1 MYPTFSDL
9 LYDLIGIQIPLPI
22 QMFGLMVAISFLVGN
37 YIIGLELKRKY
48 AEGLLSTHTT
58 TVIEGLPATKMELLS
73 NAIFGF
79 MIGFKLFFLIGNYAQ
94 FTANPQAALLSL
106 DGSFWG
112 GIISAIAMAYWAYYE
127 KNSKK
132 LDQPISKTLTVYP
145 YQVMGNLTILAAV
158 FGILGAKL
166 FHNLENF
173 DTFLADPIGSL
184 LSFSGLTFYGGLIC
198 GITAAIWYARSKN
211 IKTIH
216 LLDAAAPGIMIA
228 YGIGRLGC
236 QLSGDG
242 DWGIVNTAAKP
253 SWISFLPDWVWSFKF
268 PHNVISDGVPIPG
281 CVGRHCMELPLPVY
295 PTSLYEAIIAI
306 TLFFV
311 LWAMR
316 KSIKIPGLLF
326 AIYLMMNGMER
337 FFIEKIRINNIIQ
350 FAGFEFTQA
359 ELIASIIFLLGLTG
373 FVYLILNNNKKN
385 GSIAA

>member
-48 AEGLLSTHTT
+48 SEGLLSSHTT

-79 MIGFKLFFLIGNYAQ
+79 IIGFKLFFLIGNYAQ

-106 DGSFWG
+106 EGSFWG
-112 GIISAIAMAYWAYYE
+112 GIISAIAMAYWVYYE

-132 LDQPISKTLTVYP
+132 LAQAITKTIEVMP

-158 FGILGAKL
+158 FGILGAKI

-198 GITAAIWYARSKN
+198 GFAAAIWYARSKN

-242 DWGIVNTAAKP
+242 DWGIVNTTAKP

-295 PTSLYEAIIAI
+295 PTSLYEAIVAI

-316 KSIKIPGLLF
+316 KRIKIPGLLF
-326 AIYLMMNGMER
+326 CVYLMMNGMER
-337 FFIEKIRINNIIQ
+337 FFIEKIRINNLIQ
-350 FAGFEFTQA
+350 FAGFQFTQA
-359 ELIASIIFLLGLTG
+359 ELIASIIFLLGLSG

>member
-48 AEGLLSTHTT
+48 SEGLLSSHTT

-79 MIGFKLFFLIGNYAQ
+79 IIGFKLFFLIGNYAQ

-106 DGSFWG
+106 EGSFWG
-112 GIISAIAMAYWAYYE
+112 GIISAIAMAYWVYYE

-132 LDQPISKTLTVYP
+132 LAQAITKTIEVMP

-158 FGILGAKL
+158 FGILGAKI

-198 GITAAIWYARSKN
+198 GFAAAIWYARSKN

-242 DWGIVNTAAKP
+242 DWGIVNTTAKP

-316 KSIKIPGLLF
+316 KRIKIPGLLF
-326 AIYLMMNGMER
+326 CVYLMMNGMER
-337 FFIEKIRINNIIQ
+337 FFIEKIRINNLIQ
-350 FAGFEFTQA
+350 FAGCQFTQA
-359 ELIASIIFLLGLTG
+359 ELIASIIFLLGLSG

>member
-48 AEGLLSTHTT
+48 SEGLLSTHTT
-58 TVIEGLPATKMELLS
+58 TVIVGLPATKMELLS
-73 NAIFGF
+73 NAIFGYI
-79 MIGFKLFFLIGNYAQ
+79 IGFKLFFLIGNYAQ
-94 FTANPQAALLSL
+94 FTANPQAALLSFE
-106 DGSFWG
+106 GSFWG
-112 GIISAIAMAYWAYYE
+112 GILSAIVMAYWAYYE
-127 KNSKK
+127 KNNKK
-132 LDQPISKTLTVYP
+132 LAQPITKTIEVMP

-173 DTFLADPIGSL
+173 DTFLADPLGSL

-198 GITAAIWYARSKN
+198 GFTAAIWYARSKN

-253 SWISFLPDWVWSFKF
+253 SWISFLPDWFWSFKF

-316 KSIKIPGLLF
+316 KHIKIPGLLF
-326 AIYLMMNGMER
+326 CIYLMMNGMER
-337 FFIEKIRINNIIQ
+337 FFIEKIRINNLIQ
-350 FAGFEFTQA
+350 FAGFQFTQA
-359 ELIASIIFLLGLTG
+359 ELISSIIFLFGIIG
-373 FVYLILNNNKKN
+373 FVYLMLKNNSKN

>member
-48 AEGLLSTHTT
+48 SEGLLSSHTT
-58 TVIEGLPATKMELLS
+58 TVIEGLTATKMELLS

-79 MIGFKLFFLIGNYAQ
+79 IIGFKLFFLIGNYAQ
-94 FTANPQAALLSL
+94 FTANPQAALLSFE
-106 DGSFWG
+106 GSFWG
-112 GIISAIAMAYWAYYE
+112 GIISSIAMAYWAYYE

-132 LDQPISKTLTVYP
+132 LAQPITKTIEVMP
-145 YQVMGNLTILAAV
+145 HQVMGNLTILAAV

-173 DTFLADPIGSL
+173 DTFIADPIGAL

-326 AIYLMMNGMER
+326 SIYLMMNGMER

-350 FAGFEFTQA
+350 FAGFQFTQA
-359 ELIASIIFLLGLTG
+359 ELIASIIFLLGVTS
-373 FVYLILNNNKKN
+373 FVYLILKNNQKN

>member
-48 AEGLLSTHTT
+48 SEGLLSTHTT

-73 NAIFGF
+73 NAIFGYI
-79 MIGFKLFFLIGNYAQ
+79 IGFKLFFLIGNYAQ
-94 FTANPQAALLSL
+94 FTANPQAALLSFE
-106 DGSFWG
+106 GSFWG
-112 GIISAIAMAYWAYYE
+112 GILSAIVMAYWAYYE
-127 KNSKK
+127 KNNKK
-132 LDQPISKTLTVYP
+132 LAQPITKTIEVMP

-173 DTFLADPIGSL
+173 DTFLADPLGSL

-198 GITAAIWYARSKN
+198 GFTAAIWYARSKN

-253 SWISFLPDWVWSFKF
+253 SWISFLPDWFWSFKF

-316 KSIKIPGLLF
+316 KHIKIPGLLF
-326 AIYLMMNGMER
+326 CIYLMMNGMER
-337 FFIEKIRINNIIQ
+337 FFIEKIRINNLIQ
-350 FAGFEFTQA
+350 FAGFQFTQA
-359 ELIASIIFLLGLTG
+359 ELISSIIFLFGIIG
-373 FVYLILNNNKKN
+373 FVYLMLKNNSKN

>member
-48 AEGLLSTHTT
+48 TEGLLSTHTT

-73 NAIFGF
+73 NAIFGYI
-79 MIGFKLFFLIGNYAQ
+79 IGFKLFFLIGNYAQ
-94 FTANPQAALLSL
+94 FTANPQAALLSFE
-106 DGSFWG
+106 GSFWG
-112 GIISAIAMAYWAYYE
+112 GILSAIVMAYWAYYE
-127 KNSKK
+127 KNNKK
-132 LDQPISKTLTVYP
+132 LAQPINKTIEVMP

-173 DTFLADPIGSL
+173 DTFIADPIGAL

-268 PHNVISDGVPIPG
+268 PHNVISDGLPIPG

-295 PTSLYEAIIAI
+295 PTSLYEAIVAI

-316 KSIKIPGLLF
+316 KRIKIPGLLF
-326 AIYLMMNGMER
+326 SIYLMMNGMER
-337 FFIEKIRINNIIQ
+337 FFIEKIRINNLIQ
-350 FAGFEFTQA
+350 FAGFQFTQA
-359 ELIASIIFLLGLTG
+359 ELISSIIFLVGVTG
-373 FVYLILNNNKKN
+373 FVYIILKNNPKN

>member
-48 AEGLLSTHTT
+48 TEGLLSSHTT

-79 MIGFKLFFLIGNYAQ
+79 IIGFKFFFLIGNYAQ

-132 LDQPISKTLTVYP
+132 LAQPITKTIEVMP
-145 YQVMGNLTILAAV
+145 HQVMGNLTILAAV

-173 DTFLADPIGSL
+173 DTFIADPIGAL

-326 AIYLMMNGMER
+326 SIYLMMNGMER

-350 FAGFEFTQA
+350 FAGFQFTQA
-359 ELIASIIFLLGLTG
+359 ELIASIIFLLGVTS
-373 FVYLILNNNKKN
+373 FVYLILKNNQKN

>member
-48 AEGLLSTHTT
+48 TEGLLSSHTI

-79 MIGFKLFFLIGNYAQ
+79 IIGFKLFFLIGNYAQ

-132 LDQPISKTLTVYP
+132 LAQPITKTIEVMP
-145 YQVMGNLTILAAV
+145 HQVMGNLTILAAV

-173 DTFLADPIGSL
+173 DTFIADPIGAL

-198 GITAAIWYARSKN
+198 GFTAAIWYARSKN

-326 AIYLMMNGMER
+326 SIYLMMNGMER

-350 FAGFEFTQA
+350 FAGFQFTQA
-359 ELIASIIFLLGLTG
+359 ELIASIIFLLGVTS
-373 FVYLILNNNKKN
+373 FVYLILKNNQKN

>member
-48 AEGLLSTHTT
+48 TEGLLSSHTT

-79 MIGFKLFFLIGNYAQ
+79 IIGFKLFFLIGNYAQ
-94 FTANPQAALLSL
+94 FTANPQAALLSFE
-106 DGSFWG
+106 GSFWG
-112 GIISAIAMAYWAYYE
+112 GIISAFAMAYWAYYE

-132 LDQPISKTLTVYP
+132 LAQPITKTIEVMP
-145 YQVMGNLTILAAV
+145 HQVMGNLTILAAV

-173 DTFLADPIGSL
+173 DTFIADPIGAL

-326 AIYLMMNGMER
+326 SIYLMMNGMEL

-350 FAGFEFTQA
+350 FAGFQFTQA
-359 ELIASIIFLLGLTG
+359 ELISSIIFLLGVTS
-373 FVYLILNNNKKN
+373 FVYLILKNNQKN

>member
-58 TVIEGLPATKMELLS
+58 TVIEGLPVTKMELLS

-106 DGSFWG
+106 DGSFLG
-112 GIISAIAMAYWAYYE
+112 GIISAIAMSYWAYYE

-132 LDQPISKTLTVYP
+132 LDQPITKTLTVYP

-316 KSIKIPGLLF
+316 KRIKIPGLLF
-326 AIYLMMNGMER
+326 TIYLMMNGLER

-350 FAGFEFTQA
+350 FAGFQFTQA

-373 FVYLILNNNKKN
+373 FVYLILKNNQKN

>member
-48 AEGLLSTHTT
+48 SEGLLSTHKT

-73 NAIFGF
+73 NAIFGYI
-79 MIGFKLFFLIGNYAQ
+79 IGFKLFFLIGNYAQ
-94 FTANPQAALLSL
+94 FTANPQAALLSF

-112 GIISAIAMAYWAYYE
+112 GILSAIVMAYWVYYE

-132 LDQPISKTLTVYP
+132 LAQPINKTIEVMP

-173 DTFLADPIGSL
+173 DAFLADPMGSL

-198 GITAAIWYARSKN
+198 GFTAAIWYARSKN

-253 SWISFLPDWVWSFKF
+253 SWISFLPDWFWSFKF

-316 KSIKIPGLLF
+316 KHIKIPGLLF
-326 AIYLMMNGMER
+326 CIYLMMNGMER
-337 FFIEKIRINNIIQ
+337 FFIEKIRINNLIQ
-350 FAGFEFTQA
+350 FAGFQFTQA
-359 ELIASIIFLLGLTG
+359 ELISSIIFLFGIIG
-373 FVYLILNNNKKN
+373 FVYLMLKNNSKN

>member
-48 AEGLLSTHTT
+48 TEGLLSTHTT

-79 MIGFKLFFLIGNYAQ
+79 IIGFKLFFLIGNYAQ

-132 LDQPISKTLTVYP
+132 LAQPITKTIEVMP
-145 YQVMGNLTILAAV
+145 HQVMGNLTILAAV

-173 DTFLADPIGSL
+173 DTFIADPIGAL

-326 AIYLMMNGMER
+326 SIYLMMNGMER

-350 FAGFEFTQA
+350 FAGFQFTQA
-359 ELIASIIFLLGLTG
+359 ELIASIIFLLGVTS
-373 FVYLILNNNKKN
+373 FVYLILKNNQKN

>member
-48 AEGLLSTHTT
+48 TEGLLSTHTT
-58 TVIEGLPATKMELLS
+58 LVVEGLPANKMELLS

-79 MIGFKLFFLIGNYAQ
+79 IIGFKLFFLIGNYAQ
-94 FTANPQAALLSL
+94 FTANPQAALLSVE
-106 DGSFWG
+106 GSFWG
-112 GIISAIAMAYWAYYE
+112 GIIAAMAMAYWAYYE

-132 LDQPISKTLTVYP
+132 LAQPITKTIEVMP
-145 YQVMGNLTILAAV
+145 HQVMGNLTILAAV

-166 FHNLENF
+166 FHNLENL
-173 DTFLADPIGSL
+173 DTFLADPIGAL

-198 GITAAIWYARSKN
+198 GFTAAIWYARKKN

-242 DWGIVNTAAKP
+242 DWGIVNTSAKP

-311 LWAMR
+311 LWTMR
-316 KSIKIPGLLF
+316 KHIKIPGLLF
-326 AIYLMMNGMER
+326 SIYLMMNGMER

-350 FAGFEFTQA
+350 FAGFQFTQA
-359 ELIASIIFLLGLTG
+359 ELISSIIFLLGVTS
-373 FVYLILNNNKKN
+373 FVYLILKNNSKN

>member
-58 TVIEGLPATKMELLS
+58 TVIEGLPVTKMELLS

-79 MIGFKLFFLIGNYAQ
+79 IIGFKLFFLIGNYAQ

-132 LDQPISKTLTVYP
+132 LAQPITKTLTVYP

-316 KSIKIPGLLF
+316 NSIKIPGLLF
-326 AIYLMMNGMER
+326 AIYLMMNGLER

-373 FVYLILNNNKKN
+373 FVYLILKNNQKN

>member
-48 AEGLLSTHTT
+48 TEGLLSSHTT
-58 TVIEGLPATKMELLS
+58 TVIEGLPSTKMELLS

-79 MIGFKLFFLIGNYAQ
+79 IIGFKLFFLIGNYAQ
-94 FTANPQAALLSL
+94 FTANPQAALLSFE
-106 DGSFWG
+106 GSFWG
-112 GIISAIAMAYWAYYE
+112 GIISAFAMAYWAYYE

-132 LDQPISKTLTVYP
+132 LAQPITKTIEVMP
-145 YQVMGNLTILAAV
+145 HQVMGNLTILAAV

-173 DTFLADPIGSL
+173 DTFLADPIGAL

-306 TLFFV
+306 TLFLV

-316 KSIKIPGLLF
+316 KRIKIPGLLF
-326 AIYLMMNGMER
+326 SIYLMMNGMER

-350 FAGFEFTQA
+350 FAGFQFTQA
-359 ELIASIIFLLGLTG
+359 ELISSIIFLLGVTS
-373 FVYLILNNNKKN
+373 FVYLILKNNQKN

>member
-48 AEGLLSTHTT
+48 TEGLLSSHTT

-79 MIGFKLFFLIGNYAQ
+79 IIGFKLFFLIGNYAQ

-132 LDQPISKTLTVYP
+132 LAQPITKTIEVMP
-145 YQVMGNLTILAAV
+145 HQVMGNLTILAAV

-173 DTFLADPIGSL
+173 DTFIADPIGAL

-326 AIYLMMNGMER
+326 SIYLMMNGMER

-350 FAGFEFTQA
+350 FAGFQFTQA
-359 ELIASIIFLLGLTG
+359 ELIASIIFLLGVTS
-373 FVYLILNNNKKN
+373 FVYLILKNNQKN

>member
-48 AEGLLSTHTT
+48 SEGLLSTHTT

-79 MIGFKLFFLIGNYAQ
+79 IIGFKLFFLIGNYAQ

-106 DGSFWG
+106 EGSFWG

-132 LDQPISKTLTVYP
+132 LGQPITKTLTVYP

-158 FGILGAKL
+158 FGILGAKV

-253 SWISFLPDWVWSFKF
+253 NWIGFLPDWVWSFKF

-295 PTSLYEAIIAI
+295 PTSLYEAIVAI

-311 LWAMR
+311 LWTMR
-316 KSIKIPGLLF
+316 KHIKIPGLLF
-326 AIYLMMNGMER
+326 SIYLMMNGMER
-337 FFIEKIRINNIIQ
+337 FFIEKIRINNLIQ
-350 FAGFEFTQA
+350 FAGFQFTQA
-359 ELIASIIFLLGLTG
+359 ELIASIIFLLGVTS
-373 FVYLILNNNKKN
+373 FVYLILKNNQKN

>member
-48 AEGLLSTHTT
+48 SEGLLSTHTSN
-58 TVIEGLPATKMELLS
+58 VIEGLPATRMELLS

-79 MIGFKLFFLIGNYAQ
+79 IIGFKLFFLIGNYAQ

-106 DGSFWG
+106 NGSFWG

-132 LDQPISKTLTVYP
+132 LDQPVTKTLTVYP

-198 GITAAIWYARSKN
+198 GFAAAIWYARSKN

-281 CVGRHCMELPLPVY
+281 CAGRHCMELPLPVY
-295 PTSLYEAIIAI
+295 PTSLYEAFIAI

-326 AIYLMMNGMER
+326 SIYLMMNGMER

-350 FAGFEFTQA
+350 FAGFQFTQA
-359 ELIASIIFLLGLTG
+359 ELIASIIFLLGVTS
-373 FVYLILNNNKKN
+373 FVYLILKNNQKN

>member
-48 AEGLLSTHTT
+48 TEGLLSTHTT
-58 TVIEGLPATKMELLS
+58 TVIEGLPATRMELLS

-79 MIGFKLFFLIGNYAQ
+79 IIGFKLFFLIGNYAN
-94 FTANPQAALLSL
+94 FTANPQSALLSFE
-106 DGSFWG
+106 GSFWG

-132 LDQPISKTLTVYP
+132 LAQPITKTIEVMP
-145 YQVMGNLTILAAV
+145 HQVMGNLTILAAV

-173 DTFLADPIGSL
+173 DTFIADPIGAL

-253 SWISFLPDWVWSFKF
+253 SWMNFLPDWFWSFKF

-295 PTSLYEAIIAI
+295 PTSLYEAIVAI
-306 TLFFV
+306 TLFFI

-316 KSIKIPGLLF
+316 KHIKIPGLLF
-326 AIYLMMNGMER
+326 CIYLMMNGMER
-337 FFIEKIRINNIIQ
+337 FFIEKIRINNLIQ
-350 FAGFEFTQA
+350 FAGFQFTQA
-359 ELIASIIFLLGLTG
+359 ELIASIIFLVGVTG
-373 FVYLILNNNKKN
+373 FGYLMLKNNKKN
-385 GSIAA
+385 GNIAA

>member
-1 MYPTFSDL
+1 MYPAFSDL

-48 AEGLLSTHTT
+48 TEGLLSTHTT
-58 TVIEGLPATKMELLS
+58 TVIEGLPASKMELLS

-79 MIGFKLFFLIGNYAQ
+79 IIGLKLFFLIGNYAQ

-112 GIISAIAMAYWAYYE
+112 GIISATAMAYWAYYE

-132 LDQPISKTLTVYP
+132 LAQPITKTLTVYP

-326 AIYLMMNGMER
+326 AIYLMMNGLER

-350 FAGFEFTQA
+350 FAGIEFTQA
-359 ELIASIIFLLGLTG
+359 ELIASIIFLLGVTG
-373 FVYLILNNNKKN
+373 FVYLILKNNQKN

>member
-79 MIGFKLFFLIGNYAQ
+79 IIGFKLFFLLGNYAQ

-106 DGSFWG
+106 LGSFWG
-112 GIISAIAMAYWAYYE
+112 GIISAIAMAYWVYYE

-132 LDQPISKTLTVYP
+132 LAQPITQTLTVYP

-198 GITAAIWYARSKN
+198 GFAAAIWYARSKN

-316 KSIKIPGLLF
+316 KHIKIPGLLF
-326 AIYLMMNGMER
+326 SIYLMMNGMER
-337 FFIEKIRINNIIQ
+337 FFIEKIRINNLIQ
-350 FAGFEFTQA
+350 FAGFQFTQA
-359 ELIASIIFLLGLTG
+359 ELISSIIFLLGVTS
-373 FVYLILNNNKKN
+373 FVYLILKNNQKN

>member
-9 LYDLIGIQIPLPI
+9 LYDLIGFQIPLPI

-48 AEGLLSTHTT
+48 SEGFLSTHTT

-73 NAIFGF
+73 NAIFGYI
-79 MIGFKLFFLIGNYAQ
+79 IGFKLFFLIGNYAQ
-94 FTANPQAALLSL
+94 FTANPQAALLSFE
-106 DGSFWG
+106 GSFWG
-112 GIISAIAMAYWAYYE
+112 GILSAMVMAYWVYYE

-132 LDQPISKTLTVYP
+132 LAQPINKTIEVMP

-173 DTFLADPIGSL
+173 DTFLADPLGSL

-198 GITAAIWYARSKN
+198 GFTAAIWYARSKN

-253 SWISFLPDWVWSFKF
+253 SWISFLPDWFWSFKF

-281 CVGRHCMELPLPVY
+281 CVGRHSMELPLPVY

-316 KSIKIPGLLF
+316 KHIKIPGLLF
-326 AIYLMMNGMER
+326 CIYLMMNGMER
-337 FFIEKIRINNIIQ
+337 FFIEKIRINNLIQ
-350 FAGFEFTQA
+350 FAGFQFTQA
-359 ELIASIIFLLGLTG
+359 ELISSIIFLFGIIG
-373 FVYLILNNNKKN
+373 FVYLMLKNNSKN

>member
-48 AEGLLSTHTT
+48 TEGLLSSHST

-79 MIGFKLFFLIGNYAQ
+79 IIGFKFFFLIGNYAQ

-132 LDQPISKTLTVYP
+132 LAQPITKTIEVMP
-145 YQVMGNLTILAAV
+145 HQVMGNLTILAAV

-198 GITAAIWYARSKN
+198 GFTAAIWYARSKN

-253 SWISFLPDWVWSFKF
+253 SWISFLPDWFWSFKF

-326 AIYLMMNGMER
+326 SIYLMMNGMER

-350 FAGFEFTQA
+350 FAGFQFTQA
-359 ELIASIIFLLGLTG
+359 ELIASIIFLLGVTS
-373 FVYLILNNNKKN
+373 FVYLIFKNNQKN

>member
-48 AEGLLSTHTT
+48 TEGLLSSHST

-79 MIGFKLFFLIGNYAQ
+79 IIGFKFFFLIGNYAQ

-132 LDQPISKTLTVYP
+132 LAQPITKTIEVMP
-145 YQVMGNLTILAAV
+145 HQVMGNLTILAAV

-173 DTFLADPIGSL
+173 DTFIADPIGAL

-326 AIYLMMNGMER
+326 SIYLMMNGMER

-350 FAGFEFTQA
+350 FAGFQFTQA
-359 ELIASIIFLLGLTG
+359 ELIASIIFLLGVTS
-373 FVYLILNNNKKN
+373 FVYLILKNNQKN

>member
-48 AEGLLSTHTT
+48 TEGLLSTHTT

-79 MIGFKLFFLIGNYAQ
+79 IIGFKLFFLIGNYAQ
-94 FTANPQAALLSL
+94 FTANPQAALLSFE
-106 DGSFWG
+106 GSFWG
-112 GIISAIAMAYWAYYE
+112 GIISAIAMAYWAYFE

-132 LDQPISKTLTVYP
+132 LAQPITKTIEVMP
-145 YQVMGNLTILAAV
+145 HQVMGNLTILAAV

-173 DTFLADPIGSL
+173 DTFIADPIGAL

-268 PHNVISDGVPIPG
+268 PHNVISDGLPIPG

-295 PTSLYEAIIAI
+295 PTSLYEAIVAI

-316 KSIKIPGLLF
+316 KRIKIPGLLF
-326 AIYLMMNGMER
+326 SIYLMMNGMER
-337 FFIEKIRINNIIQ
+337 FFIEKIRINNLIQ
-350 FAGFEFTQA
+350 FAGFQFTQA
-359 ELIASIIFLLGLTG
+359 ELISSIIFLVGLTG
-373 FVYLILNNNKKN
+373 FVYIILKNNPKN

>member
-9 LYDLIGIQIPLPI
+9 LYDLIGFQIPLPI

-48 AEGLLSTHTT
+48 SEGLLSTHTT

-73 NAIFGF
+73 NAIFGYI
-79 MIGFKLFFLIGNYAQ
+79 IGFKLFFLIGNYAQ
-94 FTANPQAALLSL
+94 FTANPQAALLSFE
-106 DGSFWG
+106 GSFWG
-112 GIISAIAMAYWAYYE
+112 GILSAMVMAYWVYYE
-127 KNSKK
+127 KNNKK
-132 LDQPISKTLTVYP
+132 LAQPINKTIEVMP

-198 GITAAIWYARSKN
+198 GFAAAIWYARSKN

-242 DWGIVNTAAKP
+242 DWGIVNTTAKP

-316 KSIKIPGLLF
+316 KRIKIPGLLF
-326 AIYLMMNGMER
+326 CVYLMMNGMER
-337 FFIEKIRINNIIQ
+337 FFIEKIRINNLIQ
-350 FAGFEFTQA
+350 FAGFQFTQA
-359 ELIASIIFLLGLTG
+359 ELIASIIFLLGLSG

-385 GSIAA
+385 GSIAD

>member
-48 AEGLLSTHTT
+48 TEGLLSSHTT

-79 MIGFKLFFLIGNYAQ
+79 IIGFKLIFLIGNYAQ

-132 LDQPISKTLTVYP
+132 LAQPITKTIEVMP
-145 YQVMGNLTILAAV
+145 HQVMGNLTILAAV

-173 DTFLADPIGSL
+173 DTFIADPIGAL

-326 AIYLMMNGMER
+326 SIYLMMNGMER

-350 FAGFEFTQA
+350 FAGFQFTQA
-359 ELIASIIFLLGLTG
+359 ELIASIIFLLGVTS
-373 FVYLILNNNKKN
+373 FVYLILKNNQKN

>member
-48 AEGLLSTHTT
+48 SEGLLSTHTT

-73 NAIFGF
+73 NAIFGYI
-79 MIGFKLFFLIGNYAQ
+79 IGFKLFFLIGNYAQ
-94 FTANPQAALLSL
+94 FTANPQAALLSFE
-106 DGSFWG
+106 GSFWG
-112 GIISAIAMAYWAYYE
+112 GILSAMVMAYWVYYE

-132 LDQPISKTLTVYP
+132 LAQPINKTIEVMP

-173 DTFLADPIGSL
+173 DTFLADPLGSL

-198 GITAAIWYARSKN
+198 GFTAAIWYARSKN

-253 SWISFLPDWVWSFKF
+253 SWISFLPDWFWSFKF

-316 KSIKIPGLLF
+316 KHIKIPGLLF
-326 AIYLMMNGMER
+326 CIYLMMNGMER
-337 FFIEKIRINNIIQ
+337 FFIEKIRINNLIQ
-350 FAGFEFTQA
+350 FAGFQFTQA
-359 ELIASIIFLLGLTG
+359 ELISSIIFLFGIIG
-373 FVYLILNNNKKN
+373 FVYLMLKNNSKN

>member
-9 LYDLIGIQIPLPI
+9 LYDLIGFQIPLPI

-48 AEGLLSTHTT
+48 SEGLLSTHTT
-58 TVIEGLPATKMELLS
+58 TVIVGLPATKMELLS
-73 NAIFGF
+73 NAIFGYI
-79 MIGFKLFFLIGNYAQ
+79 IGFKLFFLIGNYAQ
-94 FTANPQAALLSL
+94 FTANPQAALLSFE
-106 DGSFWG
+106 GSFWG
-112 GIISAIAMAYWAYYE
+112 GILSAIVMAYWAYYE
-127 KNSKK
+127 KNNKK
-132 LDQPISKTLTVYP
+132 LAQPITKTIEVMP

-173 DTFLADPIGSL
+173 DTFLADPLGSL

-198 GITAAIWYARSKN
+198 GFTAAIWYARSKN

-253 SWISFLPDWVWSFKF
+253 SWISFLPDWFWSFKF

-316 KSIKIPGLLF
+316 KHIKIPGLLF
-326 AIYLMMNGMER
+326 CIYLMMNGMER
-337 FFIEKIRINNIIQ
+337 FFIEKIRINNLIQ
-350 FAGFEFTQA
+350 FAGFQFTQA
-359 ELIASIIFLLGLTG
+359 ELISSIIFLFGIIG
-373 FVYLILNNNKKN
+373 FVYLMLKNNSKN

>member
-48 AEGLLSTHTT
+48 TEGLLSTHTT
-58 TVIEGLPATKMELLS
+58 TVIEGLPASKMELLS

-79 MIGFKLFFLIGNYAQ
+79 IIGLKLFFLIGNYAQ

-132 LDQPISKTLTVYP
+132 LAQPTTKTLTVYP

-158 FGILGAKL
+158 FGILGAKI

-359 ELIASIIFLLGLTG
+359 ELIASIIFLLGVTG
-373 FVYLILNNNKKN
+373 FVYLLLNNKKKN
-385 GSIAA
+385 GIIAA

>member
-48 AEGLLSTHTT
+48 SEGLLSTHKT

-73 NAIFGF
+73 NAIFGYI
-79 MIGFKLFFLIGNYAQ
+79 IGFKLFFLIGNYAQ
-94 FTANPQAALLSL
+94 FTANPQAALLSF

-112 GIISAIAMAYWAYYE
+112 GILSAIVMAYWVYYE

-132 LDQPISKTLTVYP
+132 LAQPINKTIEVMP

-173 DTFLADPIGSL
+173 DAFLADPMGSL

-198 GITAAIWYARSKN
+198 GFTAAIWYARSKN

-253 SWISFLPDWVWSFKF
+253 SWISFLPDWFWSFKF

-311 LWAMR
+311 LWAIR
-316 KSIKIPGLLF
+316 KHIKIPGLLF
-326 AIYLMMNGMER
+326 CIYLMMNGMER
-337 FFIEKIRINNIIQ
+337 FFIEKIRINNLIQ
-350 FAGFEFTQA
+350 FAGFQFTQA
-359 ELIASIIFLLGLTG
+359 ELISSIIFLFGITG
-373 FVYLILNNNKKN
+373 FVYLMLKNNSKN

>member
-48 AEGLLSTHTT
+48 TEGLLSTHTT

-73 NAIFGF
+73 NAIFGYI
-79 MIGFKLFFLIGNYAQ
+79 IGFKLFFLIGNYAQ
-94 FTANPQAALLSL
+94 FTANPQAALLSFE
-106 DGSFWG
+106 GSFWG
-112 GIISAIAMAYWAYYE
+112 GILSAMVMAYWVYYE

-132 LDQPISKTLTVYP
+132 LAQPINKTIEVMP

-173 DTFLADPIGSL
+173 DTFLADPLGSL

-198 GITAAIWYARSKN
+198 GFTAAIWYARSKN

-253 SWISFLPDWVWSFKF
+253 SWISFLPDWFWSFKF

-316 KSIKIPGLLF
+316 KHIKIPGLLF
-326 AIYLMMNGMER
+326 CIYLMMNGMER
-337 FFIEKIRINNIIQ
+337 FFIEKIRINNLIQ
-350 FAGFEFTQA
+350 FAGFQFTQA
-359 ELIASIIFLLGLTG
+359 ELISSIIFLFGIIG
-373 FVYLILNNNKKN
+373 FVYLMLKNNSKN

>member
-48 AEGLLSTHTT
+48 SEGLLSSHTT

-79 MIGFKLFFLIGNYAQ
+79 IIGFKLFFLIGNYAQ

-106 DGSFWG
+106 EGSFWG
-112 GIISAIAMAYWAYYE
+112 GIISAIAMAYWVYYE

-132 LDQPISKTLTVYP
+132 LAQAITKTIEVMP

-158 FGILGAKL
+158 FGILGAKI

-198 GITAAIWYARSKN
+198 GFAVAIWYARSKN

-242 DWGIVNTAAKP
+242 DWGIVNTTAKP

-316 KSIKIPGLLF
+316 KRIKIPGLLF
-326 AIYLMMNGMER
+326 CVYLMMNGMER
-337 FFIEKIRINNIIQ
+337 FFIEKIRINNLIQ
-350 FAGFEFTQA
+350 FAGFQFTQA
-359 ELIASIIFLLGLTG
+359 ELIASIIFLLGLSG

>member
-1 MYPTFSDL
+1 
-9 LYDLIGIQIPLPI
+9 
-22 QMFGLMVAISFLVGN
+22 MFGLMVAISFLVGN

-48 AEGLLSTHTT
+48 TEGLLSTHKI
-58 TVIEGLPATKMELLS
+58 TVIEGLPATRMELLS

-79 MIGFKLFFLIGNYAQ
+79 IIGFKLFFLIGNYAN
-94 FTANPQAALLSL
+94 FTANPQSALLSFE
-106 DGSFWG
+106 GSFWG

-132 LDQPISKTLTVYP
+132 LAQPITKTIEVMP
-145 YQVMGNLTILAAV
+145 HQVMGNLTILAAV

-173 DTFLADPIGSL
+173 DTFIADPIGAL

-253 SWISFLPDWVWSFKF
+253 SWMNFLPDWVWSFKF

-295 PTSLYEAIIAI
+295 PTSLYEAIVAI

-316 KSIKIPGLLF
+316 KHIKIPGLLF
-326 AIYLMMNGMER
+326 CIYLMMNGMER
-337 FFIEKIRINNIIQ
+337 FFIEKIRINNLIQ
-350 FAGFEFTQA
+350 FAGFQFTQA
-359 ELIASIIFLLGLTG
+359 ELIASIIFLVGVTG
-373 FVYLILNNNKKN
+373 FGYLMLKNNKKN
-385 GSIAA
+385 GNIAA

>member
-48 AEGLLSTHTT
+48 TEGLLSSHTT

-79 MIGFKLFFLIGNYAQ
+79 IIGFKLFFLIGNYAQ

-132 LDQPISKTLTVYP
+132 LAQPITKTIEVMP
-145 YQVMGNLTILAAV
+145 HQVMGNLTILAAV

-173 DTFLADPIGSL
+173 DTFIADPIGAL

-326 AIYLMMNGMER
+326 SIYLMMNGMER

-350 FAGFEFTQA
+350 FAGFQFTQA
-359 ELIASIIFLLGLTG
+359 ELIASIIFLLGVTS
-373 FVYLILNNNKKN
+373 FVYLIFKNNQKN